1 MSETRAGEPAE
12 LRRLISMELDGIERA
27 RLLKESQQLFVW
39 VHHHSHESDIRI
51 VSLKFR
57 DPTKISLGLD

>member
-1 MSETRAGEPAE
+1 
-12 LRRLISMELDGIERA
+12 MELDGIERA
-27 RLLKESQQLFVW
+27 RHLKESQQLFVW

-57 DPTKISLGLD
+57 DPTKIALGLD